1 MVARSNRARPTTKDK
16 MNQALTISRSAF
28 FMPKISRVTISSHLK
43 KTPQQLPTIQALIS
57 LYLNSQAAK
66 PLTVFVGDYKLP

>member
-28 FMPKISRVTISSHLK
+28 FMPKISHG
-43 KTPQQLPTIQALIS
+43 ALVA
-57 LYLNSQAAK
+57 Q
-66 PLTVFVGDYKLP
+66 F

>member
-28 FMPKISRVTISSHLK
+28 FMSKITCGTLAGQFRINNDN
-43 KTPQQLPTIQALIS
+43 KTHQFYI
-57 LYLNSQAAK
+57 
-66 PLTVFVGDYKLP
+66 